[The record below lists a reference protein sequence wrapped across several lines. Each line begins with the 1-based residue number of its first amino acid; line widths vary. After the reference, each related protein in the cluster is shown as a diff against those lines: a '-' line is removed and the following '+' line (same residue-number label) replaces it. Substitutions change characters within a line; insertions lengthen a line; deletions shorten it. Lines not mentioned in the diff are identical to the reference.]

1 MHESEKWKWSR
12 SVCPTL
18 SDPMDCSLPGSSI
31 HGIFQARILEWGATN
46 YAPTPK
52 KNHISSLER
61 SFSVLWLSFYD
72 SLCPKC
78 DQICSIFL
86 FLFLVK
92 VDFSVAHL
100 KMPLVW
106 ACAPQTSLF
115 PHFWKVKPRA
125 SSSRAA
131 ICVIPRCGTRT
142 IFLCTKQLFDR
153 TVPVICAQDVLCSVF
168 RAMLTVHWSVVL

>member
-31 HGIFQARILEWGATN
+31 QGIFQARILEWGATN

-52 KNHISSLER
+52 KITLVAWNDHFLSCGYLFMILY
-61 SFSVLWLSFYD
+61 VL
-72 SLCPKC
+72 